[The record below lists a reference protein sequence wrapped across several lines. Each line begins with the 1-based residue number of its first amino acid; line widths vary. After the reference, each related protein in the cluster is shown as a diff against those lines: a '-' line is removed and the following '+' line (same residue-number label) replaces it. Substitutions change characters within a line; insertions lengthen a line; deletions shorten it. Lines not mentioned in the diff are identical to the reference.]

1 MQRYEAGGHRVVG
14 KGGAGARG
22 DEVRTSATPR
32 PCSLSPGP
40 PPWLLASSSGLP
52 RPSPSASR
60 PPSCRSRPIGISGLP
75 SWQVLMRALSLFA
88 LSACSKM
95 LGAMDDVQLLD
106 AAVDGDTTPPAIA
119 DFSSSRSV
127 PVAGET
133 LSITLTLDKAAP
145 ESGQMITLDVDPDV
159 IAAPVQLTIPAAES
173 STRFDAYPLRPSA
186 RFTIRAHA
194 GESTKELELRIG
206 GLEVAEVLADPAGA
220 DDRLQWV
227 KLHNR
232 TSLPIDLL
240 NYRLKAGQASYN
252 FTDMVLV
259 GVIPAGGCFVF
270 GGPVVSALNGDP
282 TFSYAVDFTPDLPH
296 GGTQA

>member
-1 MQRYEAGGHRVVG
+1 
-14 KGGAGARG
+14 
-22 DEVRTSATPR
+22 
-32 PCSLSPGP
+32 
-40 PPWLLASSSGLP
+40 
-52 RPSPSASR
+52 
-60 PPSCRSRPIGISGLP
+60 
-75 SWQVLMRALSLFA
+75 MRALSLFA

-296 GGTQA
+296 GGTQATGVAVFDRNAAPVNGVVTPVDTMLIGRSNAAQLLGPDAEIATPYCGTPIAGTSALRTGGSTCVQAQLQPNVCN